1 MTNKTHYEI
10 LGVDITSSH
19 YEIEKAYR
27 QLYNECLSEK
37 CHDLYIALRQEL
49 DKKEMSYWILS
60 DKKLRDD
67 YDFLLRSNENEVYRA
82 EHNGADISTPI
93 AGERAFGYT
102 KIDIKTA
109 LQGGTVDIKYIK
121 RDYCLGCMSKGTIAK
136 ERNCDV
142 CKGKGTKQYAD
153 GGTVCRKCT
162 GSGRIPRSKC
172 KRCKGLGWVNNECKF
187 TIEIRPGTFDGCCY
201 VYTGKGGIGLY
212 GAESGDLKIT
222 INVNHPQ
229 GIKINQ
235 ADIVMPLRLNFVEA
249 ILGRDVSRPS
259 AIGNLDAY
267 IPPHTQTG
275 TLIKTDQAG
284 FLEKDL
290 SKRGAIYYE
299 VIICLPKSAIPTP
312 ILGQLVFALTR

>member
-1 MTNKTHYEI
+1 
-10 LGVDITSSH
+10 
-19 YEIEKAYR
+19 
-27 QLYNECLSEK
+27 
-37 CHDLYIALRQEL
+37 
-49 DKKEMSYWILS
+49 MSYWILS

-67 YDFLLRSNENEVYRA
+67 YDFLIRSNENEVYRA

-93 AGERAFGYT
+93 AGEHAYVCI
-102 KIDIKTA
+102 KIDIETA
-109 LQGGTVDIKYIK
+109 LQGGTVNIKYTK

-172 KRCKGLGWVNNECKF
+172 KRCKGLGRVNNECKL
-187 TIEIRPGTFDGCCY
+187 TIEILPGTYDGY
-201 VYTGKGGIGLY
+201 HDEDKGKGGIGLY
-212 GAESGDLKIT
+212 GAESGNLRIT
-222 INVNHPQ
+222 IKVDHPQ

-235 ADIVMPLRLNFVEA
+235 ADIVMPLRLTFVEA
-249 ILGRDVSRPS
+249 ILGKYVSRPS
-259 AIGNLDAY
+259 VIGILDAY
-267 IPPHTQTG
+267 IPPHTQAG

-284 FLEKDL
+284 FLEKDH

-299 VIICLPKSAIPTP
+299 VSICLPKSAISTP
-312 ILGQLVFALTR
+312 ILGQLVYALTR